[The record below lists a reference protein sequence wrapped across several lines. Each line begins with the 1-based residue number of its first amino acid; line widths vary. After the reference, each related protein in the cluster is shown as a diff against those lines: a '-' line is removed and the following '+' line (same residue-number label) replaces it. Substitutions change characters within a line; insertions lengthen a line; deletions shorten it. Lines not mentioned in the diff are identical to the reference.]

1 MADVQVR
8 VKGWIQLCV
17 TVLNNS
23 WLNSLKHSVHAAWA
37 HVSTMLS
44 EMWELQSNMYNS
56 SIFNS
61 YSLVAITTQ
70 LHFFFI
76 FIIFVQ
82 NVKCSHTASVMVFR
96 PACYISSC
104 CLLMHIQYITHITR
118 WHRHVGSSC
127 AARAYCCKNTF
138 IFKPSVYF
146 IKRRSNVGNDM
157 SMSQQNL
164 KSCLNILDLC
174 LLSKNILFGHLTL
187 ISCS

>member
-1 MADVQVR
+1 MQHGLMCLQCL
-8 VKGWIQLCV
+8 VKC
-17 TVLNNS
+17 
-23 WLNSLKHSVHAAWA
+23 
-37 HVSTMLS
+37 
-44 EMWELQSNMYNS
+44 E
-56 SIFNS
+56 S
-61 YSLVAITTQ
+61 YSQICIIRAFLILIFWLQ
-70 LHFFFI
+70 LRHSYISFFI

-104 CLLMHIQYITHITR
+104 SLLKHIQYITHITR

-174 LLSKNILFGHLTL
+174 LSVIYRFTVLYS
-187 ISCS
+187 

>member
-1 MADVQVR
+1 MAE
-8 VKGWIQLCV
+8 GWIQLCV

-44 EMWELQSNMYNS
+44 QMWELQSNMYNS

-61 YSLVAITTQ
+61 YFWLQ
-70 LHFFFI
+70 LRHSYIFFFFI

-96 PACYISSC
+96 PACYIS
-104 CLLMHIQYITHITR
+104 CLLKHIQYITHITL

-146 IKRRSNVGNDM
+146 IKRRSNVM
-157 SMSQQNL
+157 SMSQHNL

-174 LLSKNILFGHLTL
+174 LSVIYRFTVLYS
-187 ISCS
+187 